1 MFDNYKN
8 SLKIYF
14 RCFLIF
20 KFFFRLN
27 LVLRFSLYG
36 DLELFVIE
44 ENFLLEVV
52 VSELER

>member
-8 SLKIYF
+8 SLKIYL

-44 ENFLLEVV
+44 ENFSLEVV